1 MWLSNSLRSSERGIN
16 MIKRVL
22 FVTTITLMSSQYS
35 FATPLLPIDARG
47 LAMGSTGVASAK
59 LAHAPQ
65 YNPALLSTA
74 AEDEDFAI
82 IIPQIGV
89 VVADEEKLVESFD
102 DLANEDYADDGNGNQ
117 EPIIDHFD
125 TILTNLDNILVNG
138 PNPVEQQ
145 IKDLELLLPN
155 NINTS
160 DPNLLTIAN
169 DLDTAATT
177 LDNSISGVQAQTS
190 DLQQTTFDLTTEL
203 DSLSGNPL
211 RGTLGINGA
220 IAIPSKTF
228 AAAVSVSGSA
238 YFSGRMF
245 FTDNDQQLFND
256 YAGAIDDYAGEVKDY
271 TGETASLAQTLQT
284 FADLCDPSSP
294 NFVNSPARLAQC
306 QTLTTQAD
314 AKLTSTNNELDDL
327 SSFSRTSGDTV
338 IITTDA
344 NGNIVIAEDPDL
356 TSNVQIIAVAITEIG
371 LTLSRS
377 FNIAGENIAIGITPK
392 LQTIKTFNFVTTI
405 EDEEIDEEDVT
416 DTEQDFSD
424 FNIDLGAAYQFGAD
438 KQWQVGLV
446 ARNLLSKE
454 YQTVSNEYGSTG
466 NTLTS
471 ETLIS
476 LDTQFRGGVSHT
488 TEWTVIAID
497 IDLME
502 NDPVAFESPTQYASI
517 GAEFDLFDTLQL
529 RAGYRTNLSASD
541 ASVASVGLGLSP
553 FGLHLDI
560 AAMANPNDPE
570 KEIGAAI
577 EFGLYF

>member
-1 MWLSNSLRSSERGIN
+1 MN
-16 MIKRVL
+16 KHVL
-22 FVTTITLMSSQYS
+22 LATSIALISAQQAS
-35 FATPLLPIDARG
+35 ATPLLPIDARG

-74 AEDEDFAI
+74 ADDEDFAI
-82 IIPQIGV
+82 IIPQIGII
-89 VVADEEKLVESFD
+89 VADEDKLVESFD
-102 DLANEDYADDGNGNQ
+102 DLANEDYADNGSGSQ

-125 TILTNLDNILVNG
+125 TILTNLDNILISG

-145 IKDLELLLPN
+145 IKDLEVLLPN
-155 NINTS
+155 NINTT

-169 DLDTAATT
+169 DLDTAASA
-177 LDNSISGVQAQTS
+177 LDTSISGVQTQTL
-190 DLQQTTFDLTTEL
+190 DLQKTTFDLTSEL
-203 DSLSGNPL
+203 DNLSGSPL
-211 RGTLGINGA
+211 RGSVGINGA

-245 FTDNDQQLFND
+245 FTNNDQQLFND
-256 YAGAIDDYAGEVKDY
+256 YAGAINDYAGEVKDY

-338 IITTDA
+338 IITTDT

-356 TSNVQIIAVAITEIG
+356 TSNVQIIAVAITEVG

-377 FNIAGENIAIGITPK
+377 FKISGEDIAIGITPK
-392 LQTIKTFNFVTTI
+392 LQTVKTFNYVTTI
-405 EDEEIDEEDVT
+405 EDEEIDEEAVT

-424 FNIDLGAAYQFGAD
+424 FNIDLGAAYQFGSD
-438 KQWQVGLV
+438 KQWQLGLV
-446 ARNLLSKE
+446 AKNLLSKE
-454 YQTVSNEYGSTG
+454 YETVSNEYGPTG
-466 NTLTS
+466 NTQS
-471 ETLIS
+471 SKTLIS
-476 LDTQFRGGVSHT
+476 LDTQFRGGISHT
-488 TEWTVIAID
+488 TDWTVIAVD
-497 IDLME
+497 LDLME

-529 RAGYRTNLSASD
+529 RAGYRTNLSVAD
-541 ASVASVGLGLSP
+541 ASVASAGIGLSP

-560 AAMANPNDPE
+560 AVMANPNDPE
-570 KEIGAAI
+570 KEAGAAI